1 MSYVYITNVRV
12 NKSCRICFA
21 TFAFCMVLCCQP
33 IKQLFL
39 HICWNANCVAHIWKN
54 KSSRSREPAIE
65 NETRAL
71 CWSCRSHATKEAMSS
86 AFRILSCAHA
96 KRNPHSHEAA
106 AKWNRTRSN
115 LKLVCQVVA
124 TPSKNDFPLAWVST
138 RVWFPQ
144 HQHVQQSSPQKS
156 LW

>member
-1 MSYVYITNVRV
+1 MRASINRAV
-12 NKSCRICFA
+12 CFA

-33 IKQLFL
+33 TKQLFL
-39 HICWNANCVAHIWKN
+39 HICSNANCVALIWKN

-65 NETRAL
+65 NEARSL
-71 CWSCRSHATKEAMSS
+71 LKLQIPRNQRSHEFCIPNSEL
-86 AFRILSCAHA
+86 RAHA

-124 TPSKNDFPLAWVST
+124 PRHPRMTFPLAWVDAT
-138 RVWFPQ
+138 RVWFLQ
-144 HQHVQQSSPQKS
+144 HQHLQQSSTEIS
-156 LW
+156 VI